1 MYHKNDP
8 MKVYMQDIGEIPLI
22 TKLEEVELAAKIKV
36 GDELARQKLIKAN
49 LRLVVKIAHD
59 FKGFG
64 LPLLDLISEGNIGL
78 MRAAEKFDPAKGAK
92 FSSYSAWWIKQSMR
106 RALSQKSRTIRVP
119 VASAG
124 KINKIRTAKIQLAEK
139 LGRVATDTEIA
150 EHLDFTKRT
159 VQGLK
164 LADLKTFSLHDPI
177 QKGEEGSFEDIIP
190 DSSASTPDE
199 IIEDTES
206 IQRLR
211 GLIHNLDEREKT
223 ILIMRYGLDG
233 NRPKTLEE
241 VSRIIGRTRER
252 VRQIQMQSLKKLK
265 AMIDDETFDND
276 GKRLLQSQKSQ
287 EEGWPSSDAA
297 GLSNN
302 GKRMAATDADDMK
315 KASGGRANFR
325 TNGRSQLFRTMSK
338 NGQPLIDAKIRR
350 MKNGAL
356 GAAKAGLSTLKI
368 STRSMNSLRSV
379 GVRSVAELA
388 SKSPVELLGIRFFGE
403 KCLAEAQLAL
413 AKYYKV
419 SNHR

>member
-8 MKVYMQDIGEIPLI
+8 MKAYMQDIGEIPLI
-22 TKLEEVELAAKIKV
+22 TKQEEVELAAKIKV
-36 GDELARQKLIKAN
+36 GDEMARQKLIKAN

-139 LGRVATDTEIA
+139 LGRAPTDTEIA

-190 DSSASTPDE
+190 DSSALTPDE
-199 IIEDTES
+199 IIEDSES

-223 ILIMRYGLDG
+223 ILVMRYGLDG
-233 NRPKTLEE
+233 SRPKTLEE

-252 VRQIQMQSLKKLK
+252 VRQIQMQSLKKLRS
-265 AMIDDETFDND
+265 MIEDENYDND
-276 GKRLLQSQKSQ
+276 GHLK
-287 EEGWPSSDAA
+287 EEEDDVEDVFPALAALERKKDAA
-297 GLSNN
+297 ATG
-302 GKRMAATDADDMK
+302 GKR
-315 KASGGRANFR
+315 
-325 TNGRSQLFRTMSK
+325 NGD
-338 NGQPLIDAKIRR
+338 PIIDLKRQH
-350 MKNGAL
+350 NL
-356 GAAKAGLSTLKI
+356 GANQSALDALKI
-368 STRSMNSLRSV
+368 STRSLNSLRSA
-379 GVRSVAELA
+379 GIETVADLA
-388 SKSPVELLGIRFFGE
+388 AKSPKDLLGIRFFGE
-403 KCLAEAQLAL
+403 KCLTEVQVAL
-413 AKYYKV
+413 TTYYRTV
-419 SNHR
+419 

>member
-8 MKVYMQDIGEIPLI
+8 MKAYMQDIGEIPLI
-22 TKLEEVELAAKIKV
+22 TKEEEIVLAARIKR
-36 GDELARQKLIKAN
+36 GSEPARQKLIQSN

-124 KINKIRTAKIQLAEK
+124 KINKIRMARMQLTEK
-139 LGRVATDTEIA
+139 LGRAPTDTEIA

-177 QKGEEGSFEDIIP
+177 QKGEEGNFEDIIP
-190 DSSASTPDE
+190 DSAACTPDE
-199 IIEDTES
+199 IIEDSEN

-211 GLIHNLDEREKT
+211 GLIHNLDERERT
-223 ILIMRYGLDG
+223 ILMMRYGLDG
-233 NRPKTLEE
+233 SRPKTLEE

-252 VRQIQMQSLKKLK
+252 VRQIQMQSS
-265 AMIDDETFDND
+265 D
-276 GKRLLQSQKSQ
+276 RLVRVMSPTRRG
-287 EEGWPSSDAA
+287 EPSSRHC
-297 GLSNN
+297 GSIP
-302 GKRMAATDADDMK
+302 
-315 KASGGRANFR
+315 
-325 TNGRSQLFRTMSK
+325 RS
-338 NGQPLIDAKIRR
+338 
-350 MKNGAL
+350 
-356 GAAKAGLSTLKI
+356 
-368 STRSMNSLRSV
+368 
-379 GVRSVAELA
+379 SVA
-388 SKSPVELLGIRFFGE
+388 VGRNFFIRQHH
-403 KCLAEAQLAL
+403 CL
-413 AKYYKV
+413 Y
-419 SNHR
+419 

>member
-8 MKVYMQDIGEIPLI
+8 MKAYMQDIGEIPLI
-22 TKLEEVELAAKIKV
+22 SKEEEVELAAKIKA
-36 GDELARQKLIKAN
+36 GDEMARQKLIKAN

-124 KINKIRTAKIQLAEK
+124 KINKIRTAKIQLTEK
-139 LGRVATDTEIA
+139 LGRAPTDTEIA

-190 DSSASTPDE
+190 DSSACTPDE
-199 IIEDTES
+199 IIEDSES

-223 ILIMRYGLDG
+223 ILVMRYGLDG
-233 NRPKTLEE
+233 SRPKTLEE

-252 VRQIQMQSLKKLK
+252 VRQIQMQSLKKLR
-265 AMIDDETFDND
+265 AMIEDETYDND
-276 GKRLLQSQKSQ
+276 GKRQ
-287 EEGWPSSDAA
+287 EEEVDPMPI
-297 GLSNN
+297 LP
-302 GKRMAATDADDMK
+302 
-315 KASGGRANFR
+315 
-325 TNGRSQLFRTMSK
+325 
-338 NGQPLIDAKIRR
+338 PLND
-350 MKNGAL
+350 
-356 GAAKAGLSTLKI
+356 AKAGVARAARNRRGLGTGDPIVDFKRQREYNGKLGASRSGLDALKI
-368 STRSMNSLRSV
+368 STRSLNSLRSA
-379 GVRSVAELA
+379 GIETVAELA
-388 SKSPVELLGIRFFGE
+388 IKSPQELLGIRFFGE
-403 KCLAEAQLAL
+403 KCLNEVQMAL
-413 AKYYKV
+413 NVYYK
-419 SNHR
+419 

>member
-8 MKVYMQDIGEIPLI
+8 MKAYMQDIGEIPLI
-22 TKLEEVELAAKIKV
+22 SKEEEVELAAKIKA
-36 GDELARQKLIKAN
+36 GDEMARQKLIKAN

-124 KINKIRTAKIQLAEK
+124 KINKIRTAKIQLTEK
-139 LGRVATDTEIA
+139 LGRAPTDTEIA

-190 DSSASTPDE
+190 DSAACTPDE
-199 IIEDTES
+199 IIEDSES

-223 ILIMRYGLDG
+223 ILVMRYGLDG
-233 NRPKTLEE
+233 SRPKTLEE

-252 VRQIQMQSLKKLK
+252 VRQIQMQSLKKLR
-265 AMIDDETFDND
+265 AMIEDETYDND
-276 GKRLLQSQKSQ
+276 GNRQ
-287 EEGWPSSDAA
+287 EEEEEVVDPMPILPPLNDGKA
-297 GLSNN
+297 GVARVARNRRVPGTGDPIVNFKLQREYN
-302 GKRMAATDADDMK
+302 GK
-315 KASGGRANFR
+315 
-325 TNGRSQLFRTMSK
+325 
-338 NGQPLIDAKIRR
+338 
-350 MKNGAL
+350 L
-356 GAAKAGLSTLKI
+356 GASRSSLDALKI
-368 STRSMNSLRSV
+368 STRSLNSLRSA
-379 GVRSVAELA
+379 GIETVAELA
-388 SKSPVELLGIRFFGE
+388 IKSPQELLGIRFFGE
-403 KCLAEAQLAL
+403 KCLNEVQMAL
-413 AKYYKV
+413 NAYYK
-419 SNHR
+419 

>member
-8 MKVYMQDIGEIPLI
+8 MKAYMQDIGEIPLI
-22 TKLEEVELAAKIKV
+22 SKEEEVELAAKIKA
-36 GDELARQKLIKAN
+36 GDEMARQKLIKAN

-124 KINKIRTAKIQLAEK
+124 KINKIRTAKIQLTEK
-139 LGRVATDTEIA
+139 LGRAPTDTEIA

-190 DSSASTPDE
+190 DSSAFTPDE
-199 IIEDTES
+199 IIEDCES

-223 ILIMRYGLDG
+223 ILVMRYGLDG
-233 NRPKTLEE
+233 SRPKTLEE

-252 VRQIQMQSLKKLK
+252 VRQIQMQSLKKLRS
-265 AMIDDETFDND
+265 MIEDETYDND
-276 GKRLLQSQKSQ
+276 GNRK
-287 EEGWPSSDAA
+287 EEEEIVDPIPILPPLSDD
-297 GLSNN
+297 
-302 GKRMAATDADDMK
+302 K
-315 KASGGRANFR
+315 
-325 TNGRSQLFRTMSK
+325 
-338 NGQPLIDAKIRR
+338 
-350 MKNGAL
+350 L
-356 GAAKAGLSTLKI
+356 GAERGVRSRNRSARTGDPIVDFKLQREYNSKLGASRSGLDTLKI
-368 STRSMNSLRSV
+368 STRSLNSLRSA
-379 GVRSVAELA
+379 GIETVADLA
-388 SKSPVELLGIRFFGE
+388 IKSPQELLGIRFFGE
-403 KCLAEAQLAL
+403 KCLNEVQTAL
-413 AKYYKV
+413 NKYYK
-419 SNHR
+419 

>member
-8 MKVYMQDIGEIPLI
+8 MKAYMQDIGEIPLI
-22 TKLEEVELAAKIKV
+22 SKEEEVELAAKIKA
-36 GDELARQKLIKAN
+36 GDEMARQKLIKAN

-124 KINKIRTAKIQLAEK
+124 KINKIRTAKIQLTEK
-139 LGRVATDTEIA
+139 LGRAPTDTEIA

-190 DSSASTPDE
+190 DSSAFTPDE
-199 IIEDTES
+199 IIEDCES

-223 ILIMRYGLDG
+223 ILVMRYGLDG
-233 NRPKTLEE
+233 SRPKTLEE

-252 VRQIQMQSLKKLK
+252 VRQIQMQSLKKLRS
-265 AMIDDETFDND
+265 MIEDETYDND
-276 GKRLLQSQKSQ
+276 GNRK
-287 EEGWPSSDAA
+287 EEEEIVDPIPILPTLSD
-297 GLSNN
+297 N
-302 GKRMAATDADDMK
+302 K
-315 KASGGRANFR
+315 
-325 TNGRSQLFRTMSK
+325 
-338 NGQPLIDAKIRR
+338 
-350 MKNGAL
+350 L
-356 GAAKAGLSTLKI
+356 GAERGVRSRNRSARTGDPIVNFKLQREYNSKLGASRSGLDTLKI
-368 STRSMNSLRSV
+368 STRSLNSLRSA
-379 GVRSVAELA
+379 GIETVADLA
-388 SKSPVELLGIRFFGE
+388 IKSPQELLGIRFFGE
-403 KCLAEAQLAL
+403 KCLNEVQTAL
-413 AKYYKV
+413 NKYYK
-419 SNHR
+419 

>member
-8 MKVYMQDIGEIPLI
+8 MKAYMQDIGEIPLI
-22 TKLEEVELAAKIKV
+22 SKEEEVELAAKIKA
-36 GDELARQKLIKAN
+36 GDEMARQKLIKAN

-124 KINKIRTAKIQLAEK
+124 KINKIRTAKIQLTEK
-139 LGRVATDTEIA
+139 LGRAPTDTEIA

-190 DSSASTPDE
+190 DSSACTPDE
-199 IIEDTES
+199 IIEDSES

-223 ILIMRYGLDG
+223 ILVMRYGLDG
-233 NRPKTLEE
+233 SRPKTLEE

-252 VRQIQMQSLKKLK
+252 VRQIQMQSLKKLR
-265 AMIDDETFDND
+265 AMIEDETYDND
-276 GKRLLQSQKSQ
+276 GNRQ
-287 EEGWPSSDAA
+287 EEEVVDPMPILPPLNDNKARVARAA
-297 GLSNN
+297 RNRRGPGTGDPIVDFKLQREYN
-302 GKRMAATDADDMK
+302 GKFGASRSGLDA
-315 KASGGRANFR
+315 
-325 TNGRSQLFRTMSK
+325 
-338 NGQPLIDAKIRR
+338 
-350 MKNGAL
+350 
-356 GAAKAGLSTLKI
+356 LKI
-368 STRSMNSLRSV
+368 STRSLNSLRSA
-379 GVRSVAELA
+379 GIETVAELA
-388 SKSPVELLGIRFFGE
+388 IKSPQELLGIRFFGE
-403 KCLAEAQLAL
+403 KCLNEVQMAL
-413 AKYYKV
+413 NEYYK
-419 SNHR
+419 

>member
-8 MKVYMQDIGEIPLI
+8 MKAYMQDIGEIPLI
-22 TKLEEVELAAKIKV
+22 SKEEEVELAAKIKA
-36 GDELARQKLIKAN
+36 GDEMARQKLIKAN

-124 KINKIRTAKIQLAEK
+124 KINKIRTAKIQLTEK
-139 LGRVATDTEIA
+139 LGRAPTDTEIA

-190 DSSASTPDE
+190 DSSACTPDE
-199 IIEDTES
+199 IIEDSES

-223 ILIMRYGLDG
+223 ILVMRYGLDG
-233 NRPKTLEE
+233 SRPKTLEE

-252 VRQIQMQSLKKLK
+252 VRQIQMQSLKKLR
-265 AMIDDETFDND
+265 AMIEDETYDND
-276 GKRLLQSQKSQ
+276 GNRQ
-287 EEGWPSSDAA
+287 EEEVVDPMPILPPLNDNKARVARAA
-297 GLSNN
+297 RNRRGPGTGDPIVDFKLQREYN
-302 GKRMAATDADDMK
+302 GKFGASRSGLDA
-315 KASGGRANFR
+315 
-325 TNGRSQLFRTMSK
+325 
-338 NGQPLIDAKIRR
+338 
-350 MKNGAL
+350 
-356 GAAKAGLSTLKI
+356 LKI
-368 STRSMNSLRSV
+368 STRSLNSLRSA
-379 GVRSVAELA
+379 GIETVAELA
-388 SKSPVELLGIRFFGE
+388 IKSPQELLGIRFFGE
-403 KCLAEAQLAL
+403 KCLNEVQMAL
-413 AKYYKV
+413 NQYYK
-419 SNHR
+419 

>member
-8 MKVYMQDIGEIPLI
+8 MKAYMQDIGEIPLI
-22 TKLEEVELAAKIKV
+22 TKEEEIVLAARIKR
-36 GDELARQKLIKAN
+36 GSEPARQKLIQSN

-124 KINKIRTAKIQLAEK
+124 KINKIRMARMQLTEK
-139 LGRVATDTEIA
+139 LGRAPTDTEIA

-177 QKGEEGSFEDIIP
+177 QKGEEGNFEDIIP
-190 DSSASTPDE
+190 DSAACTPDE
-199 IIEDTES
+199 IIEDSEN

-211 GLIHNLDEREKT
+211 GLIHNLDERERT
-223 ILIMRYGLDG
+223 ILMMRYGLDG
-233 NRPKTLEE
+233 SRPKTLEE

-265 AMIDDETFDND
+265 SMIEDESFDNKGHHVGSLD
-276 GKRLLQSQKSQ
+276 QRQALAGHGNTDEQSS
-287 EEGWPSSDAA
+287 
-297 GLSNN
+297 
-302 GKRMAATDADDMK
+302 
-315 KASGGRANFR
+315 
-325 TNGRSQLFRTMSK
+325 
-338 NGQPLIDAKIRR
+338 GQPSLWLNPKVIGSGREELFHS
-350 MKNGAL
+350 GAP
-356 GAAKAGLSTLKI
+356 LSVLKI
-368 STRSMNSLRSV
+368 STRSLNSLRSA
-379 GVRSVAELA
+379 GIETVAELA
-388 SKSPVELLGIRFFGE
+388 GRTQRELMGIRFFGE
-403 KCLAEAQLAL
+403 KCMHEVVTAL
-413 AKYYKV
+413 DRYYRHLLKSKV
-419 SNHR
+419 

>member
-8 MKVYMQDIGEIPLI
+8 MKAYMQDIGEIPLI
-22 TKLEEVELAAKIKV
+22 SKEEEVELAAKIKA
-36 GDELARQKLIKAN
+36 GDEMARQKLIKAN

-124 KINKIRTAKIQLAEK
+124 KINKIRTAKIQLTEK
-139 LGRVATDTEIA
+139 LGRAPTDTEIA

-190 DSSASTPDE
+190 DSSACTPDE
-199 IIEDTES
+199 IIEDSES

-223 ILIMRYGLDG
+223 ILVMRYGLDG
-233 NRPKTLEE
+233 GRPKTLEE

-252 VRQIQMQSLKKLK
+252 VRQIQMQSLKKLR
-265 AMIDDETFDND
+265 AMIEDETYDND
-276 GKRLLQSQKSQ
+276 GKRQ
-287 EEGWPSSDAA
+287 EEEVDPMPI
-297 GLSNN
+297 LP
-302 GKRMAATDADDMK
+302 
-315 KASGGRANFR
+315 
-325 TNGRSQLFRTMSK
+325 
-338 NGQPLIDAKIRR
+338 PLND
-350 MKNGAL
+350 
-356 GAAKAGLSTLKI
+356 AKAGVARAARNRRGLGTGDPIVDFKRQREYNGKLGASRSGLDALKI
-368 STRSMNSLRSV
+368 STRSLNSLRSA
-379 GVRSVAELA
+379 GIETVAELA
-388 SKSPVELLGIRFFGE
+388 IKSPQELLGIRFFGE
-403 KCLAEAQLAL
+403 KCLNEVQMAL
-413 AKYYKV
+413 NAYYK
-419 SNHR
+419 

>member
-8 MKVYMQDIGEIPLI
+8 MKAYMQDIGEIPLI
-22 TKLEEVELAAKIKV
+22 SKEEEVELAAKIKA
-36 GDELARQKLIKAN
+36 GDEMARQKLIKAN

-139 LGRVATDTEIA
+139 LGRAPTDTEIA

-190 DSSASTPDE
+190 DSSACTPDE
-199 IIEDTES
+199 IIEDSES

-233 NRPKTLEE
+233 SRPKTLEE

-252 VRQIQMQSLKKLK
+252 VRQIQMQSLKKLR
-265 AMIDDETFDND
+265 AMIEDETYDND
-276 GKRLLQSQKSQ
+276 GNRQ
-287 EEGWPSSDAA
+287 EEEVDPVPILPPLNDNKSGVVRVVRNRRGPGTGDPIVNFK
-297 GLSNN
+297 LQREYN
-302 GKRMAATDADDMK
+302 GKFGPSRSSLDA
-315 KASGGRANFR
+315 
-325 TNGRSQLFRTMSK
+325 
-338 NGQPLIDAKIRR
+338 
-350 MKNGAL
+350 
-356 GAAKAGLSTLKI
+356 LKI
-368 STRSMNSLRSV
+368 SMRSLNSLRSA
-379 GVRSVAELA
+379 GIETVAELA
-388 SKSPVELLGIRFFGE
+388 IKSPQELLGIRFFGE
-403 KCLAEAQLAL
+403 KCLNEVQTAL
-413 AKYYKV
+413 NEYYK
-419 SNHR
+419 

>member
-8 MKVYMQDIGEIPLI
+8 MKAYMQDIGEIPLI
-22 TKLEEVELAAKIKV
+22 SKEEEVELAAKIKA
-36 GDELARQKLIKAN
+36 GDEMARQKLIKAN

-124 KINKIRTAKIQLAEK
+124 KINKIRTAKIQLTEK
-139 LGRVATDTEIA
+139 LGRAPTDTEIA

-190 DSSASTPDE
+190 DSSACTPDE
-199 IIEDTES
+199 IIEDSES

-223 ILIMRYGLDG
+223 ILVMRYGLDG
-233 NRPKTLEE
+233 SRPKTLEE

-252 VRQIQMQSLKKLK
+252 VRQIQMQSLKKLR
-265 AMIDDETFDND
+265 AMIEDETYDND
-276 GKRLLQSQKSQ
+276 GKRQ
-287 EEGWPSSDAA
+287 EEEVDPMPI
-297 GLSNN
+297 LP
-302 GKRMAATDADDMK
+302 
-315 KASGGRANFR
+315 
-325 TNGRSQLFRTMSK
+325 
-338 NGQPLIDAKIRR
+338 PLND
-350 MKNGAL
+350 
-356 GAAKAGLSTLKI
+356 AKAGVARAARNRRGLGTGDPIVDFKRQREYNGKFGASRSSLDALKI
-368 STRSMNSLRSV
+368 STRSLNSLRSA
-379 GVRSVAELA
+379 GIETVAELA
-388 SKSPVELLGIRFFGE
+388 IKSPQELLGIRFFGE
-403 KCLAEAQLAL
+403 KCLNEVQMAL
-413 AKYYKV
+413 NVYYK
-419 SNHR
+419 

>member
-8 MKVYMQDIGEIPLI
+8 MKAYMQDIGEIPLI
-22 TKLEEVELAAKIKV
+22 SKEEEVELAAKIKA
-36 GDELARQKLIKAN
+36 GDEMARQKLIKAN

-124 KINKIRTAKIQLAEK
+124 KINKIRTAKIQLTEK
-139 LGRVATDTEIA
+139 LGRAPTDTEIA

-190 DSSASTPDE
+190 DSSAFTPDE
-199 IIEDTES
+199 IIEDCES

-223 ILIMRYGLDG
+223 ILVMRYGLDG
-233 NRPKTLEE
+233 SRPKTLEE

-252 VRQIQMQSLKKLK
+252 VRQIQMQSLKKLRS
-265 AMIDDETFDND
+265 MIEDETYDND
-276 GKRLLQSQKSQ
+276 GNRK
-287 EEGWPSSDAA
+287 EEEEIVDPIPILPTLSD
-297 GLSNN
+297 N
-302 GKRMAATDADDMK
+302 K
-315 KASGGRANFR
+315 
-325 TNGRSQLFRTMSK
+325 
-338 NGQPLIDAKIRR
+338 
-350 MKNGAL
+350 L
-356 GAAKAGLSTLKI
+356 GAERGVRSRNPSARTGDPIVDFKLQREYNSKLGASRSGLDTLKI
-368 STRSMNSLRSV
+368 STRSLNSLRSA
-379 GVRSVAELA
+379 GIETVADLA
-388 SKSPVELLGIRFFGE
+388 IKSPQELLGIRFFGE
-403 KCLAEAQLAL
+403 KCLNEVQTAL
-413 AKYYKV
+413 NKYYK
-419 SNHR
+419 